1 MTLHN
6 RYIMQFLVVCV
17 FQCKYLFELCAQNNL
32 FAESFVLIAKECVN
46 DQYFSYYNQIIFSRI
61 KETIYAIKINN

>member
-32 FAESFVLIAKECVN
+32 SAESFVVIAKECVN
-46 DQYFSYYNQIIFSRI
+46 DQYLCYYN
-61 KETIYAIKINN
+61 

>member
-17 FQCKYLFELCAQNNL
+17 FQCKYLFELCAQNIL
-32 FAESFVLIAKECVN
+32 FAENFVVIAKECVN
-46 DQYFSYYNQIIFSRI
+46 GQNLSYYN
-61 KETIYAIKINN
+61 